1 MGTWLSENKL
11 EMTALIWGQQ
21 NQHNQFG
28 KIHIL
33 NNLNPIKNQI
43 VPTNIFFLL
52 IILSAPDTSVS
63 QLPEFKNV
71 RQLCSSNFSIIF
83 STTTPLQSNLI
94 ILKVTIYLYYTFLK
108 EQHAVHWF
116 YFSKEKLVVKNSMFA
131 NVQLSPIY
139 YPCFHSIF
147 KSKTLFQQI

>member
-11 EMTALIWGQQ
+11 EMTALTWGQQ

-33 NNLNPIKNQI
+33 NNLNPTKNQI

-52 IILSAPDTSVS
+52 IILRAPDTSVS
-63 QLPEFKNV
+63 QLSEFKNV

-83 STTTPLQSNLI
+83 STTTSLQSNLI

-116 YFSKEKLVVKNSMFA
+116 YFPKEKLVVKNSVFA
-131 NVQLSPIY
+131 NVQLSPITILV
-139 YPCFHSIF
+139 FI
-147 KSKTLFQQI
+147 LF